1 MKTGIKL
8 INEKSYNE
16 LYHSQNF
23 KLIEYNSEEI
33 RIDIFEFYRCFNKYI
48 IIDDHDLFDGIVPII
63 LKNEKVMTTLQLYEL
78 NYISE
83 FINKYLYIAEDISIS
98 PCSKLK
104 YKSYNYTKFNKG
116 TIIYDVLGNNLDL
129 FLFDSY
135 MYVKNFMG
143 TTDLEFTISGIDD
156 TRQSIYRTIRYCTA
170 E

>member
-83 FINKYLYIAEDISIS
+83 FINKYLYI
-98 PCSKLK
+98 L
-104 YKSYNYTKFNKG
+104 
-116 TIIYDVLGNNLDL
+116 
-129 FLFDSY
+129 
-135 MYVKNFMG
+135 
-143 TTDLEFTISGIDD
+143 
-156 TRQSIYRTIRYCTA
+156 
-170 E
+170 